1 MNWLSQSQHTKLDV
15 TGKSVLLRLD
25 LDLPILSNNQ
35 GSRKTTKATRGAQFD
50 WTRLDD
56 GLQTLQYLWK
66 QRAAHVT
73 VIAHRGHVA
82 GNRAHDS
89 LEPIATELYKRVLAQ
104 LLTIQSK
111 AVAKPTAQTLYT
123 WLDVRENL
131 RVDPR
136 EEENNTGFAREL
148 TRGHDLYVYDA
159 FATAHRAHTSVVT
172 IPKILPTL
180 GGLRLETELKQLEK
194 ITHTPRH
201 TYVALFGG
209 AKLET
214 KLPLIQQIA
223 ERADVVLVG
232 GKLAAEVR
240 AQGIKHRKMIVATL
254 TEDGL
259 DISKES
265 VEQFER
271 FLVEAKTI
279 LWNGPMGKFEDG
291 QHTAGT
297 LGVAR
302 VLMQSSGFR
311 VIGGGD
317 TEAALSSIGV
327 DVSQAASFVSSGGG
341 ALLTY
346 AATGTLPFLQAVS

>member
-1 MNWLSQSQHTKLDV
+1 
-15 TGKSVLLRLD
+15 
-25 LDLPILSNNQ
+25 
-35 GSRKTTKATRGAQFD
+35 
-50 WTRLDD
+50 
-56 GLQTLQYLWK
+56 
-66 QRAAHVT
+66 
-73 VIAHRGHVA
+73 
-82 GNRAHDS
+82 
-89 LEPIATELYKRVLAQ
+89 
-104 LLTIQSK
+104 
-111 AVAKPTAQTLYT
+111 
-123 WLDVRENL
+123 
-131 RVDPR
+131 
-136 EEENNTGFAREL
+136 
-148 TRGHDLYVYDA
+148 
-159 FATAHRAHTSVVT
+159 
-172 IPKILPTL
+172 
-180 GGLRLETELKQLEK
+180 
-194 ITHTPRH
+194 
-201 TYVALFGG
+201 
-209 AKLET
+209 
-214 KLPLIQQIA
+214 
-223 ERADVVLVG
+223 
-232 GKLAAEVR
+232 
-240 AQGIKHRKMIVATL
+240 MIVATL